1 MLPVDI
7 VLAPEWWHQH
17 EGITFDEDYFYH
29 PKRRVEVERQMEKA
43 LYERWGRYGQGCDHD
58 KDLPQ
63 VGAVHLA
70 AGFMLSEM
78 MGCEVQ
84 YREGA
89 PPQVIPAGFD
99 TLSLDGDAPFQSPVY
114 QRFRRLTDALK
125 SQYGYL
131 LGDVNWSGVINM
143 ALDLRGQQFFMDM
156 FDQPEQARTFLSA
169 IAQVLARFITE
180 MEQETGST
188 SISVNRI
195 VRFFEEP
202 VCLHSA
208 CSYTMISDA
217 DYENFVMPFDRKWS
231 EEHAAYGIHY
241 CGCDPH
247 RHAAMFARLPQLRF
261 LDVGWGGDVNAL
273 RKLLPET
280 FLSIRLSPVELIEQS
295 VEQIRETI
303 TRLVEASGNLA
314 LTGVCC
320 VNVDH
325 RVSDEQVD
333 ALFETVAELREMSG
347 RGDSSGA
354 QGHKRAH

>member
-1 MLPVDI
+1 MKEGKTPTLPVDI
-7 VLAPEWWHQH
+7 MLAPEWWHHH
-17 EGITFDEDYFYH
+17 EGITFDEDYFYN

-43 LYERWGRYGQGCDHD
+43 LYERWGRYRQGSDHD

-78 MGCEVQ
+78 MGCKVQ
-84 YREGA
+84 YNEGS
-89 PPQVIPAGFD
+89 PPQVIPADFD
-99 TLSLDGDAPFQSPVY
+99 KLQLDVDAPFQSPVY
-114 QRFRRLTDALK
+114 QRFRKMTDALK

-131 LGDVNWSGVINM
+131 LGDVNWSGVVNM

-156 FDQPEQARTFLSA
+156 FDQPEQARSFLGA
-169 IAQVLARFITE
+169 IAQVLSRFING

-202 VCLHSA
+202 ICLHSA
-208 CSYTMISDA
+208 CSYTMISEA

-241 CGCDPH
+241 CGADPH
-247 RHAAMFARLPQLRF
+247 RHAGMFARLPKLSF
-261 LDVGWGGDVNAL
+261 LDVGWGGDVKQL

-295 VEQIRETI
+295 VEEIRETI
-303 TRLVEASGNLA
+303 TRLVDESDNPQ

-320 VNVDH
+320 INM
-325 RVSDEQVD
+325 DEKVTD
-333 ALFETVAELREMSG
+333 DKITAIFETVEELERMIL
-347 RGDSSGA
+347 D
-354 QGHKRAH
+354 